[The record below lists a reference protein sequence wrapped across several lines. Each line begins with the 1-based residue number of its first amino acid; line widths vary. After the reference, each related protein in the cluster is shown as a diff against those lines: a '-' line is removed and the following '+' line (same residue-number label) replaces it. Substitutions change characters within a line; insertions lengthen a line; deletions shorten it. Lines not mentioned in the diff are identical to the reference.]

1 MRPWSGRRSKTNSL
15 GGVEGESSTVE
26 PHRPTF
32 TEGPVTS
39 HDAALFT
46 GVPRRR
52 EILLTSPRIH
62 RPLVYWE
69 PDARDQ
75 KRKAWG
81 KGARNL
87 PLVTHFV
94 TLSGR

>member
-62 RPLVYWE
+62 RQFIALWFIGNQMPE
-69 PDARDQ
+69 TRNGRP
-75 KRKAWG
+75 
-81 KGARNL
+81 GAKVL
-87 PLVTHFV
+87 EISH
-94 TLSGR
+94 S